1 MAHGIFRSDSCS
13 YTHDGALIRTGV
25 AYGNIDNGAPIKV
38 TTLVASSS
46 APFYGEREVFKT
58 ATANGANAADVWVV
72 TSPEHTYTTDMK
84 PLENF
89 YNASGDIVR
98 VSKLVKCDIFS
109 ITGAVVSGT
118 PSASNAYINATD
130 GGWTATSSACADKN
144 FAKYLTT
151 EIVGGTTMYVYEVL

>member
-25 AYGNIDNGAPIKV
+25 AYGDIDNGAPIKV
-38 TTLVASSS
+38 TTLVTNNAE
-46 APFYGEREVFKT
+46 PFYGEREVFKT
-58 ATANGANAADVWVV
+58 ATANGADAADVWVV
-72 TSPEHTYTTDMK
+72 TSPEHAYTTDMK

-109 ITGAVVSGT
+109 ITGEVCSGT
-118 PSASNAYINATD
+118 PSTTNKYIAAGAAQWVAS
-130 GGWTATSSACADKN
+130 TASTKA
-144 FAKYLTT
+144 FAQFLKS
-151 EIVGGTTMYVYEVL
+151 EVVGGKTMYVFEVL